1 MFIPILVLF
10 TDSFCKRKLISTW
23 FVFFNIVLRYQKW
36 THYSCQ
42 QLGIRCINT
51 HTNLYM
57 TTLKNHTV
65 CLVNVL
71 YVIWIC
77 LNETTWQITISK
89 GCLYP
94 QICYKKFNIQICYR
108 KLNEIYETLT
118 RKFMGSF
125 YKTILLPRSV
135 LRPTFDI
142 RSHHNY
148 FIKLSYLNW
157 LMIILKY
164 VLNTV

>member
-10 TDSFCKRKLISTW
+10 TDSFCKSKLISTW
-23 FVFFNIVLRYQKW
+23 FFFFNIVLRYQKW

-94 QICYKKFNIQICYR
+94 QICFKKFNIQICYR
-108 KLNEIYETLT
+108 KLNECTKLWQENSWGRFT
-118 RKFMGSF
+118 
-125 YKTILLPRSV
+125 
-135 LRPTFDI
+135 
-142 RSHHNY
+142 
-148 FIKLSYLNW
+148 KLSYDQDLF
-157 LMIILKY
+157 
-164 VLNTV
+164 